1 MQAYFDDFGKYG
13 LVARHCNCIF
23 GGFLIFKGVPKIL
36 KNHVSPAYIQRIDRS
51 KIEKMSKNRR
61 RSVDI
66 LTKKTSYFI

>member
-36 KNHVSPAYIQRIDRS
+36 KKSCITGIYT
-51 KIEKMSKNRR
+51 KN
-61 RSVDI
+61 
-66 LTKKTSYFI
+66 